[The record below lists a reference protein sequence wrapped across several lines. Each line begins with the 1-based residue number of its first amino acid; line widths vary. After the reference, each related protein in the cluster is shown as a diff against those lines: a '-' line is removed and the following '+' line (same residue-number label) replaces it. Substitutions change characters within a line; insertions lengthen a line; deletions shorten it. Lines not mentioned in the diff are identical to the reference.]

1 MGGCG
6 LASSGLEQ
14 GQVAG
19 SCEHS
24 TELSSSTKCSEFCD

>member
-14 GQVAG
+14 GKVAG
-19 SCEHS
+19 TYEHS
-24 TELSSSTKCSEFCD
+24 IEPSRSTKCSEFCE